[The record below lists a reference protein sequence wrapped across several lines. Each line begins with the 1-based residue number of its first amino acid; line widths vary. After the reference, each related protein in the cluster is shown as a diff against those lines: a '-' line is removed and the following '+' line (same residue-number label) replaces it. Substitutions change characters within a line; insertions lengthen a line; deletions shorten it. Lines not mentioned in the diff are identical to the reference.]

1 MGTLLKC
8 MHNDESWRC
17 LFFYFPKF
25 LLFISMY
32 KHWRWAVWDT
42 CTVLMH
48 IVLAYSVSVSIVYSL
63 LLRWALLFWHSSDM
77 CKSESTLFQPFSCVK
92 GGESALEKIMF
103 LRLIPPE
110 RSQAQTSFL
119 FSLTFCLF
127 SLYLCCYIYSIS
139 SYVSCSLW
147 FSLLHWRGLLWIWLA
162 SISYSYNELHGLHLL
177 ALSLSLTHSHKRM
190 HTLAHA

>member
-1 MGTLLKC
+1 MFCFQKWDEERLGPTLYSLCKYIYKSSSQEFVLSWILMRKPLSVRLSLTRDC
-8 MHNDESWRC
+8 LRLSSWSQLAHGYFTKMYAQYDKSWRC

-77 CKSESTLFQPFSCVK
+77 CESESTLFQVF
-92 GGESALEKIMF
+92 
-103 LRLIPPE
+103 
-110 RSQAQTSFL
+110 
-119 FSLTFCLF
+119 
-127 SLYLCCYIYSIS
+127 
-139 SYVSCSLW
+139 
-147 FSLLHWRGLLWIWLA
+147 
-162 SISYSYNELHGLHLL
+162 
-177 ALSLSLTHSHKRM
+177 
-190 HTLAHA
+190 